1 MTFVPAMLLVWG
13 FTVLIMIATLLYRS
27 RLGRDEEDQ
36 LFLGDSFSQA
46 KAEQT
51 AIAARVQKVQPLVK
65 GTEILAGLATLFV
78 IGYFAI
84 DIFNQFR

>member
-1 MTFVPAMLLVWG
+1 MLIVWG
-13 FTVLIMIATLLYRS
+13 FTVLIMIVTLMYRS

-36 LFLGDSFSQA
+36 LFLDDSFSQA
-46 KAEQT
+46 KAEQA

-65 GTEILAGLATLFV
+65 GSEILAGVATLFV
-78 IGYFAI
+78 IGYFVV

>member
-1 MTFVPAMLLVWG
+1 MTFVPAMLIVWG
-13 FTVLIMIATLLYRS
+13 FTVLIMIVTLMYRS

-36 LFLGDSFSQA
+36 LFLDDSFSQA
-46 KAEQT
+46 KAEQA

-65 GTEILAGLATLFV
+65 GSEILAGVATLFV
-78 IGYFAI
+78 IGYFVV

>member
-1 MTFVPAMLLVWG
+1 MTFVPAMLIVWG
-13 FTVLIMIATLLYRS
+13 FTVVIMVATLLYRS

-36 LFLGDSFSQA
+36 LFLDDSFSQA
-46 KAEQT
+46 KAEQA

-65 GTEILAGLATLFV
+65 GTEILAGLATIFV
-78 IGYFAI
+78 IGYFVV